1 LKGVTSEVIAEVRM
15 RAGILEV
22 ISETVVLKR
31 TGKEYKGLCPF
42 HGEKSPSFH
51 VNPDKGIFKCFGC
64 GEGGDVF
71 AFVQKTKGLDFIDSV
86 RELARKYGVKLAESV
101 EDRKEYDRRSQI
113 LMLYQQ
119 ASEYYIRLLNDPSE
133 GAFARKYLQDRGLS
147 QETIDKF
154 KLGVAPNSWDGLL
167 RYLTEKTKVAPSTL
181 EEAGLIRRRQES
193 SGHYDLFRNRL
204 MIPICDSEG
213 RVIAFG
219 GRTLGDDQVKYLNS
233 PETPIYHKGLH
244 LFGFNLAKESVKEK
258 DSVIVVEGYFDA
270 ITSHQFGF
278 TNTVATLGTAL
289 TEQQA
294 KLLVRYT
301 DSKRVYLS
309 FDADAAGVRAVERGI
324 EMLSQI
330 AEGIGIELRV
340 IAIPGGKDPDECLR
354 SGAAGVE
361 AFNRAVTDAALMIDY
376 QLEQAIK
383 GIDVDLRTGRIEAAR
398 RVVPILA
405 LIKNAVGRG
414 EYIRLWAMRLRV
426 REEEILSD
434 VSQYRRANRL
444 DGARPA
450 AGGGWRSGQGYNSN
464 YNNQGYNRSGSG
476 GQSWGKGYGGRGG
489 SSGQGGYSG
498 QGSSQGGY
506 SGQSSGS
513 QGGYGAQSS
522 SMAQGGRSTPGARP
536 ADKDAD
542 FEESFADPFAAAH
555 ASEDESG
562 LGSDFRGE
570 EFEKEVAPPVRPL
583 SSREPG
589 KVAGP
594 PQNNQNQSA
603 YGSQG
608 YGDQFNPYGNQGFS
622 GPPDFNPYGQGGPGP
637 QGFNQGGFNKGGF
650 NKGGF
655 KKGDG
660 KFNKKGAKPTKDIA
674 DEESMP
680 MPMSAMSPMMRRGPL
695 SGSVEAERALLAL
708 FLTSKED
715 YDVVYTALADERL
728 LSPMHQEIKNAV
740 YGVGST
746 FSTMEDLQYQLMDR
760 LAPDPQAS
768 KALIEVIL
776 KVEEFRKQKVPVQV
790 VLKESRARLLKER
803 LTLLISRTRGQLAS
817 DVDESEATLLQG
829 RIKELSTLDST
840 VLPKIETVEELEEL
854 KRKLDAIEDDHG
866 SVNKTETRV

>member
-1 LKGVTSEVIAEVRM
+1 MKGVTSEVIAEVRM

-119 ASEYYIRLLNDPSE
+119 ASEYYIRLLKDPGE
-133 GAFARKYLQDRGLS
+133 GAFARKYLQERGLS

-361 AFNRAVTDAALMIDY
+361 AFNRAVTEAALMIDY

-444 DGARPA
+444 DGVRPT
-450 AGGGWRSGQGYNSN
+450 AGSGWRSGQGYNSN
-464 YNNQGYNRSGSG
+464 YNNQGYTRSGSG
-476 GQSWGKGYGGRGG
+476 GQSWGKGYGNRPGP
-489 SSGQGGYSG
+489 SGQGGYSG
-498 QGSSQGGY
+498 QGSS
-506 SGQSSGS
+506 S
-513 QGGYGAQSS
+513 QGGYGGQSS
-522 SMAQGGRSTPGARP
+522 SLQPAQGRPTAGGRP
-536 ADKDAD
+536 ADKNAD
-542 FEESFADPFAAAH
+542 FEEPFSDPFAGAH
-555 ASEDESG
+555 ASDDDSG
-562 LGSDFRGE
+562 LGADFRGE
-570 EFEKEVAPPVRPL
+570 EFEKEVAPPVRPQ
-583 SSREPG
+583 SGREPG

-594 PQNNQNQSA
+594 AQHNQGQPA
-603 YGSQG
+603 YSQG

-637 QGFNQGGFNKGGF
+637 QGFNKGGF

-817 DVDESEATLLQG
+817 DVDESVATLLQG

-854 KRKLDAIEDDHG
+854 KRKLDAIEDDQG

>member
-1 LKGVTSEVIAEVRM
+1 MKGVTSEVIAEVRM

-119 ASEYYIRLLNDPSE
+119 ASEYYIRLLKDPSE
-133 GAFARKYLQDRGLS
+133 GAFARKYLQERGLS

-361 AFNRAVTDAALMIDY
+361 AFNRAVSDAALMIDY

-444 DGARPA
+444 DGVRPA
-450 AGGGWRSGQGYNSN
+450 AGSGWRSGQGYNSS
-464 YNNQGYNRSGSG
+464 YGNQGYNRSGSG
-476 GQSWGKGYGGRGG
+476 GQSWGKGYGNRAGAT
-489 SSGQGGYSG
+489 GQGGYSG
-498 QGSSQGGY
+498 QGGSSQGGFG
-506 SGQSSGS
+506 GQSSSLPAAQGRPT
-513 QGGYGAQSS
+513 QGG
-522 SMAQGGRSTPGARP
+522 RP
-536 ADKDAD
+536 ADKNAD
-542 FEESFADPFAAAH
+542 FEDPFSDPFAGAH
-555 ASEDESG
+555 ASDDDSG
-562 LGSDFRGE
+562 LGADFRGE
-570 EFEKEVAPPVRPL
+570 EFEKEVAPPVRPQ
-583 SSREPG
+583 SGREPG

-594 PQNNQNQSA
+594 AQNNQEQPA
-603 YGSQG
+603 YGQG

-622 GPPDFNPYGQGGPGP
+622 GPPAFNPYGQGGPGP
-637 QGFNQGGFNKGGF
+637 QGFNKGGF

-817 DVDESEATLLQG
+817 DVDESVATLLQG

-854 KRKLDAIEDDHG
+854 KRKLDAIEDDQG